1 MDKLIYFVHYLLDL
15 YVWVLIA
22 SVIMSWLI
30 AFNVINPHNGFVK
43 SLWQALLAVTEP
55 VLGRIRRFLPDMGG
69 IDISPIILIL
79 LIQFIKI
86 VVLGNLQQSI
96 ISIPATTG

>member
-1 MDKLIYFVHYLLDL
+1 
-15 YVWVLIA
+15 
-22 SVIMSWLI
+22 
-30 AFNVINPHNGFVK
+30 INPHNGFVK